1 MINALRCPWRAAG
14 WRAALGVFVVGTMS
28 NVATGQSIAPK
39 PAGPGTLIGMV
50 TDTLGQPL
58 ADVSVELA
66 SVKRR
71 TRTNADGA
79 FRFDSLKAGPFEVTT
94 RKLGYVAEMYGV
106 TVRPEGGSL
115 YIKMV
120 RLGTYLPS
128 MVSTAERG
136 GLSGILGDTTYRP
149 VGGVKVRVLGTAFA
163 AESDS
168 TGAFFLPLSP
178 GQYMVVLE
186 RDGFARQRVGV
197 SIPENEG
204 RKIAAWMVPMI
215 GRPNPLEGANLF
227 DLGQRTMRVSP
238 ATSRF
243 LTREDM
249 QKQGLDELQEVA
261 RLYAGRLPQPDCM
274 VIINGGPRM
283 LPLWQ
288 ISAADVEFVEVY
300 LPSNVGGAGVRG
312 VTSIAGRPTTLTTS
326 TSVRPPISQECGV
339 GLIAWLR

>member
-1 MINALRCPWRAAG
+1 MTNPHCFPRRAREWFVAL
-14 WRAALGVFVVGTMS
+14 ALVALATWS
-28 NVATGQSIAPK
+28 NGAMAQTIAPK

-71 TRTNADGA
+71 TRTNADGG
-79 FRFDSLKAGPFEVTT
+79 FRFDSLKAGTYEVAA
-94 RKLGYVAEMYGV
+94 RKLGYVAEIYGV

-115 YIKMV
+115 YIKMI
-120 RLGTYLPS
+120 RLATYLPS

-136 GLSGILGDTTYRP
+136 GLSGVIGDTAYRP
-149 VGGVKVRVLGTAFA
+149 VGGVKVKVLGTSFA
-163 AESDS
+163 TESDS
-168 TGAFFLPLSP
+168 AGAFFLPLTP

-204 RKIAAWMVPMI
+204 RKIAAWMVPRI
-215 GRPNPLEGANLF
+215 GRENPLEGANLF
-227 DLGQRTMRVSP
+227 DLNQRVMRVSP
-238 ATSRF
+238 ATSKF

-249 QKQGLDELQEVA
+249 QKQGLDELQQVA
-261 RLYAGRLPQPDCM
+261 RLYAGRFPQPDCM
-274 VIINGGPRM
+274 VTINGGPRR

-288 ISAADVEFVEVY
+288 LSAADIEFVEVY
-300 LPSNVGGAGVRG
+300 LPTNVGGAGTRG
-312 VTSIAGRPTTLTTS
+312 VTSINGMANTLTTS
-326 TSVRPPISQECGV
+326 TSVRPTIPQECGV